1 MKNKL
6 RNLPIFSR
14 LTTYLNNQNRDITK
28 PTKYINNYTGEITN
42 HPLLESIRI
51 YINFDWPLKEALKHL
66 FSWKK
71 EIH

>member
-1 MKNKL
+1 MKKL
-6 RNLPIFSR
+6 LKKSR
-14 LTTYLNNQNRDITK
+14 LMSCLTVYLNNQNRDFTK

-42 HPLLESIRI
+42 HPLLESFRT
-51 YINFDWPLKEALKHL
+51 YINLNWPLKDALKHL